1 MQMALSMARVFHKLE
16 LELTPPG
23 YLLKTKTA
31 PTPGPAMDF
40 KVRVKAY
47 RH

>member
-1 MQMALSMARVFHKLE
+1 V
-16 LELTPPG
+16 
-23 YLLKTKTA
+23 LKTKTA

-40 KVRVKAY
+40 KVRVRGY